1 MARKL
6 PLSFV
11 CVVLFLFV
19 GNIYC
24 WLESIMGDV
33 CSGCHLGSTKPGL
46 GTHPPASR
54 LHLIFHNVDRRV
66 IMTMITVH
74 MGWEGDFS
82 KIKSTTSS
90 VKLFRMG

>member
-1 MARKL
+1 
-6 PLSFV
+6 
-11 CVVLFLFV
+11 
-19 GNIYC
+19 
-24 WLESIMGDV
+24 MGDV

-54 LHLIFHNVDRRV
+54 LHLIFHNVDRRE

-74 MGWEGDFS
+74 MGWECNFS
-82 KIKSTTSS
+82 KNKSTISS